1 MFDFGQC
8 DPKRCSGRKL
18 CRLGFIRQQKIG
30 QRFPGILLTP
40 TATSTLSPSDSKTIL
55 FKGLAV
61 VDCSWNQVDKT
72 AFHRAKQQDILL
84 DIFGT
89 SSLVDNDAEPP
100 RQLDYLNEDDS
111 EDDEFDA
118 QLEMI
123 KQMFL
128 FKSGVTNG
136 TIDLDTN
143 LTLKDGTLI
152 YDLDLA
158 TMEDKPWRKP

>member
-1 MFDFGQC
+1 MFNITVYF
-8 DPKRCSGRKL
+8 S
-18 CRLGFIRQQKIG
+18 
-30 QRFPGILLTP
+30 
-40 TATSTLSPSDSKTIL
+40 
-55 FKGLAV
+55 V
-61 VDCSWNQVDKT
+61 
-72 AFHRAKQQDILL
+72 
-84 DIFGT
+84 
-89 SSLVDNDAEPP
+89 VDNDAEPP

-143 LTLKDGTLI
+143 PALKDGTPI

-158 TMEDKPWRKP
+158 TMEDKPWRKPGADLIKVF